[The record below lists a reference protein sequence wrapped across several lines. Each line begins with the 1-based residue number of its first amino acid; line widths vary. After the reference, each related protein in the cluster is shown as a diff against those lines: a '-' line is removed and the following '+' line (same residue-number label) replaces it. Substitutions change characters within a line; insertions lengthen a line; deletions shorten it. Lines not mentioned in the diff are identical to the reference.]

1 MISLRQLSLAASLLA
16 LVSCSSP
23 EVDKETQTPDKTVA
37 IDDGFYAQDQAWRTV
52 DPENLMLI
60 DTDYGRIG
68 VELYPNI
75 APKHVAQIKTLVR
88 RKFYDGILFHRV
100 IDGFMNQTGDPT
112 GTGGGDSDL
121 PNIPAEFTFRRS
133 TNTMPVTVLS
143 ARQINPA
150 DPSAGDIGV
159 GFYKGLPVATQPSA
173 QAIATKDGKVAA
185 YGLHCKG
192 TTSMA
197 RTSDPNS
204 ANSQFF
210 LMRGTAQWLDASYS
224 VWGSTVM
231 GREFLESFK
240 VGTNGQTAGFV
251 PDKMNR
257 VTLAADWP
265 EATRPVV
272 KVLKTSGADFTRFLD
287 TQKDETGA
295 YPEICDIQL
304 PVRLK

>member
-23 EVDKETQTPDKTVA
+23 EVETQTPDKTVI
-37 IDDGFYAQDQAWRTV
+37 IDDGFYAQDQAWRVV

-75 APKHVAQIKTLVR
+75 APKHVAQIKSLVR
-88 RKFYDGILFHRV
+88 RKFYDGIVFHRV

-112 GTGGGDSDL
+112 GTGTGDSDL

-143 ARQINPA
+143 ARQINPR

-159 GFYKGLPVATQPSA
+159 GFYRGLPVATQPAA
-173 QAIATKDGKVAA
+173 QAAATKDGKVAA

-210 LMRGTAQWLDASYS
+210 LMRGAAQWLDASYS
-224 VWGSTVM
+224 VWGHTVI

-240 VGTNGQTAGFV
+240 VGTNGQTSGFV

-257 VTLAADWP
+257 VTIAADWP

-272 KVLKTSGADFTRFLD
+272 KVLKTAGADFTRFLN
-287 TQKDETGA
+287 TQKDETGS
-295 YPEICDIQL
+295 YPDICDIQL